1 MTEEEKLEIGRQIY
15 HREISRAE
23 AMQKYSICH
32 NTVENYLMKYKKFA
46 GIPPKKHSTEKE
58 DTVTVLKDEELDIDS
73 YRKMSKDE
81 LIDELIRAKA
91 DVLRA
96 KKGYEVKGSGAEK
109 EFSPLKGRNLK

>member
-1 MTEEEKLEIGRQIY
+1 MTEEEKIEIGRQIY

-32 NTVENYLMKYKKFA
+32 NTVENYLMKYKRSA
-46 GIPPKKHSTEKE
+46 GIPPKKHSTKKE
-58 DTVTVLKDEELDIDS
+58 EAFTVLKDEELDIDS

-109 EFSPLKGRNLK
+109 EFSPLKGRNSK